1 MKRGVTRSQLLRTTV
16 LGMGLCLVSVPGLW
30 AQMQPQPQTP
40 PAAPDP
46 TAAQQPATTETP
58 ANPADRI
65 YRDETYGFTVND
77 PGNWQRG
84 KIESVR
90 VPGEARQVWSP
101 DGTTTLTIFVQK
113 VGKAV
118 NPWLLLEQSA
128 KGLQTALNV
137 TIREQE
143 VRDVGGLKAMW
154 LVVDGMGTGAAIDG
168 KGTVP
173 TSQHW
178 VAIPREQ
185 GDILVFLLIT
195 TQGNYSITDPIFV
208 QMLGTL
214 QVTGTQTA
222 GQQVDPS
229 TLPNGGKPTTTPS
242 NGAQPAAPMAP
253 AAPAA
258 PATPPPAE
266 QAPPPPPPARG

>member
-1 MKRGVTRSQLLRTTV
+1 MKRAVTGSLRFRTTV

-30 AQMQPQPQTP
+30 AQMPQQPQPQTP

-46 TAAQQPATTETP
+46 SAPQQPATAETP
-58 ANPADRI
+58 ANPADRVFT
-65 YRDETYGFTVND
+65 DDTYGYSVSD

-84 KIESVR
+84 KVESVR

-101 DGTTTLTIFVQK
+101 DGTTTVTVFVQK

-118 NPWLLLEQSA
+118 NPWLLLDESA
-128 KGLQTALNV
+128 KGLKTALNV
-137 TIREQE
+137 TVREQE

-154 LVVDGMGTGAAIDG
+154 LVVDGQGTGAAIDG
-168 KGTVP
+168 KGAVP

-195 TQGNYSITDPIFV
+195 TQGNFSITDPIFV

-214 QVTGTQTA
+214 KVTGTQTA

-229 TLPNGGKPTTTPS
+229 TLPNGGKPT
-242 NGAQPAAPMAP
+242 NGAHP

-258 PATPPPAE
+258 PATPPAE
-266 QAPPPPPPARG
+266 PAPPPPPPARG